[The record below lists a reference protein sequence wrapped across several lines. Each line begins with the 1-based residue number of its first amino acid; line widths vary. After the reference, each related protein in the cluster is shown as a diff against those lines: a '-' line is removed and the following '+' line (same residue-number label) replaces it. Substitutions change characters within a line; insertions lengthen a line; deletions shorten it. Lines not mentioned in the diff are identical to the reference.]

1 MTELLVVIAISTVV
15 VAIGFLVLNLL
26 SKNVNSIGDNYNT
39 VTRWQLF
46 EEQLSLDFHL
56 YPSIQ
61 YSKFSDK
68 LVFSSPLDSVTYKF
82 DETFILRGQDTIHF
96 TFSDKT
102 VYFAGVATQEGAIDA
117 IKLITSEE
125 DFNKELF
132 LYKRSDAITNLRN
145 GN

>member
-26 SKNVNSIGDNYNT
+26 SKNVNRIGDNYNT

-46 EEQLSLDFHL
+46 EEQLTLDFHQ
-56 YPSIQ
+56 YPSVR

-68 LVFSSPLDSVTYKF
+68 LVFSSPLDSVTYQF
-82 DETFILRGQDTIHF
+82 NETFILRGQDTIHF

-102 VYFAGVATQEGAIDA
+102 AYFAGVATEKGAIDA
-117 IKLITSEE
+117 LKLIALEGDSNRT
-125 DFNKELF
+125 LF